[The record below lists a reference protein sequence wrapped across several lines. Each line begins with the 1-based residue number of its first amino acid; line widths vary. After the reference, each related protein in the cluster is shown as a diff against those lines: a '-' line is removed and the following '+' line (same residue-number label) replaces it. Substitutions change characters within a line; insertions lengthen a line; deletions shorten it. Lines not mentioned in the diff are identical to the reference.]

1 MKMGFLFNKATLGKV
16 TNAMAGATAVLL
28 SASLVACGASSYS
41 QELLD
46 EADGIK
52 VVAENAGNDQSAVT
66 AGALDVEEGDVI
78 TISPFTDKGSFHLT
92 ITESGADEPI
102 YDDDVDGKVIFSIDA
117 DPGSY
122 DVKTSGN
129 GVTGWMTVFSE
140 NKEEQEAV
148 TDQLVEKLAE
158 NGVEWQATDDAD
170 DGKKD
175 EKSDNE
181 SDDETDDKADK
192 EANDK

>member
-1 MKMGFLFNKATLGKV
+1 MGFLFNKATSVKATSV
-16 TNAMAGATAVLL
+16 MAGATAMLL
-28 SASLVACGASSYS
+28 SASLVACGTSSYS

-102 YDDDVDGKVIFSIDA
+102 YDEDVDGKVMFSIDA
-117 DPGSY
+117 NPGSY

-129 GVTGWMTVFSE
+129 DVTGWMTVFSE

-158 NGVEWQATDDAD
+158 NGVERQTADDAGDATD
-170 DGKKD
+170 GKAD
-175 EKSDNE
+175 EKSD
-181 SDDETDDKADK
+181 DKADDKADK
-192 EANDK
+192 EENDK